1 MAMEQAVIV
10 AGIGCRKG
18 CDAADIVAV
27 VDAALSSHGLGRA
40 ALSAI
45 AVPAGRAAM
54 PAVGEAARRLGL
66 PLLTP
71 DRAALDNVTSRLL
84 TYSIHSMRATGLGS
98 ACEAAALAAAGDGS
112 RLLGP
117 RLVEGPATCAIAI
130 GDGR

>member
-1 MAMEQAVIV
+1 MV

-27 VDAALSSHGLGRA
+27 VDAALSSHGLVRA

-117 RLVEGPATCAIAI
+117 RFAEGPATCAIAI
-130 GDGR
+130 GDKR